1 MRSWATFGSGA
12 VFGTKMIE
20 RRPTLAAAPA
30 SDEAAF
36 PVDAQA
42 TTLALR
48 ARARATPTALA
59 RSLNDAVGF
68 RPSSFRRSP
77 ATPAHCA
84 SRGASVMG
92 VHPTWSGGRRASRGT
107 GSSSR

>member
-1 MRSWATFGSGA
+1 MTRAPKIRSWATFGSGA
-12 VFGTKMIE
+12 VLGTKITD

-42 TTLALR
+42 TTRAFL

-59 RSLNDAVGF
+59 RSLNDAVGL
-68 RPSSFRRSP
+68 RDSSFRRSRRS
-77 ATPAHCA
+77 PAHAA
-84 SRGASVMG
+84 SRGVSTMG
-92 VHPTWSGGRRASRGT
+92 V
-107 GSSSR
+107 